1 MHKHKPEISVDDM
14 SNYENLIFNNVEE
27 TLDKI
32 PLHFTQNNI
41 QRLAPQNFPL
51 HTAIHY
57 VSELKLLSENYVQ
70 PHKHN
75 VSEINIL
82 IPESNDFEYT
92 IQLGDEHYSVRGH
105 RTIWI
110 PAGLIHAANVKKGS
124 GYYICVILESTKNI
138 FWSE

>member
-1 MHKHKPEISVDDM
+1 M
-14 SNYENLIFNNVEE
+14 SKYENLIFNNVEE
-27 TLDKI
+27 SLDKI

-41 QRLAPQNFPL
+41 QRLATQNLP
-51 HTAIHY
+51 IH
-57 VSELKLLSENYVQ
+57 
-70 PHKHN
+70 
-75 VSEINIL
+75 
-82 IPESNDFEYT
+82 T
-92 IQLGDEHYSVRGH
+92 IQLGDEHYSVTGH